1 MPETMDTRL
10 SRLRERAERALASGR
25 RGGDVLTVL
34 ETMTREAPDGSAH
47 ALFAHRHLAELQLS
61 GSPWR
66 AALHLRRL
74 VQAGAAD
81 DSAHA
86 LMGLSQALLGNYR
99 MAVAAYR
106 RAIKLAPRNP
116 WYHHNLGHLLDV
128 GLSDSVAALEHLRM
142 AHRIQPEEDEIA
154 ASLAHCL
161 ARLGQ
166 LKEAQ
171 LMAQRAVRRSPR
183 NREHAAL
190 LEWIKSG
197 APSNVVPSARVDSQ
211 TSSSSSN
218 RVHRRSNRSPL
229 DVETAHT
236 RASDSP
242 RVEAAATGQANA
254 GQASAAQAPNAQS
267 RPDRD
272 KQKRPI
278 PETREPKES
287 RDLRA
292 AKEPNNPSLRPA
304 RPALK
309 AAAPIPA
316 SKPSHTSHPS
326 PTSVLGGR
334 GRNDQVGLRDRD
346 DRHEQNDQLD
356 PDHHLDRDRD
366 QDLDED
372 QQSDGELTPALGRVL
387 SMLEAYG
394 EAPGISHNSSH
405 NSSTSGSHSVHD
417 AQHAAEYLKLARS
430 LWVDFCA
437 RRQPRVQKPA
447 VYAAAVEYT
456 LSKLAGRSLTQAQ
469 LARRYSVTA
478 RAIAARYEEI
488 CEALALE
495 PGDPRYVVSSAQ

>member
-142 AHRIQPEEDEIA
+142 AHRIQPEEDEIT

-161 ARLGQ
+161 ARLGE

-197 APSNVVPSARVDSQ
+197 APSNVVPSARADSQ
-211 TSSSSSN
+211 SQAPSS
-218 RVHRRSNRSPL
+218 RGQRRSS
-229 DVETAHT
+229 
-236 RASDSP
+236 
-242 RVEAAATGQANA
+242 
-254 GQASAAQAPNAQS
+254 
-267 RPDRD
+267 
-272 KQKRPI
+272 
-278 PETREPKES
+278 
-287 RDLRA
+287 
-292 AKEPNNPSLRPA
+292 A
-304 RPALK
+304 RPAPGGTKESGREPETENPARAHLGPGQATPNGTVSPDQAYPPHSHDPSDLTVEPK
-309 AAAPIPA
+309 QRDARAP
-316 SKPSHTSHPS
+316 SS
-326 PTSVLGGR
+326 PTLKRTQALPALKSAPTGSQPEQPEQP
-334 GRNDQVGLRDRD
+334 DQ
-346 DRHEQNDQLD
+346 
-356 PDHHLDRDRD
+356 
-366 QDLDED
+366 
-372 QQSDGELTPALGRVL
+372 ELAPALGRVL
-387 SMLEAYG
+387 SMLETYG
-394 EAPGISHNSSH
+394 EAPVGAQGQLSDK
-405 NSSTSGSHSVHD
+405 GERQPHD
-417 AQHAAEYLKLARS
+417 SEQYLRLARS

-456 LSKLAGRSLTQAQ
+456 LSRLASRSLTQAQ
-469 LARRYSVTA
+469 LARRYGVTA

-488 CEALALE
+488 REALALE
-495 PGDPRYVVSSAQ
+495 PGDPRYVVGSAQ

>member
-1 MPETMDTRL
+1 
-10 SRLRERAERALASGR
+10 
-25 RGGDVLTVL
+25 
-34 ETMTREAPDGSAH
+34 MTREAPDGSAH

-99 MAVAAYR
+99 MAVGAYR

-211 TSSSSSN
+211 PRGNANGNGSGAGTGSGTGNRKANRGVSPSTPTSGSTPTTLE
-218 RVHRRSNRSPL
+218 V
-229 DVETAHT
+229 DA
-236 RASDSP
+236 AS
-242 RVEAAATGQANA
+242 TQA
-254 GQASAAQAPNAQS
+254 GVPHAQHNLSIQH
-267 RPDRD
+267 DKHD
-272 KQKRPI
+272 KQDKQ
-278 PETREPKES
+278 TQ
-287 RDLRA
+287 DT
-292 AKEPNNPSLRPA
+292 NPANGSVRPA

-309 AAAPIPA
+309 AAPVAPPVLA
-316 SKPSHTSHPS
+316 SVPSVNTA
-326 PTSVLGGR
+326 
-334 GRNDQVGLRDRD
+334 D
-346 DRHEQNDQLD
+346 DSE
-356 PDHHLDRDRD
+356 
-366 QDLDED
+366 
-372 QQSDGELTPALGRVL
+372 SGELTPALGRVL
-387 SMLEAYG
+387 SMLETYG
-394 EAPGISHNSSH
+394 EAP
-405 NSSTSGSHSVHD
+405 TD
-417 AQHAAEYLKLARS
+417 ASDPGQYLQLARN

-437 RRQPRVQKPA
+437 QRQPRVQKPA

-456 LSKLAGRSLTQAQ
+456 LSRLANRAITQAQ
-469 LARRYSVTA
+469 LARRYGVTA
-478 RAIAARYEEI
+478 RAIAARHEEI
-488 CEALALE
+488 CQTLAIE
-495 PGDPRYVVSSAQ
+495 PGDPRYLGKAK

>member
-229 DVETAHT
+229 DM
-236 RASDSP
+236 
-242 RVEAAATGQANA
+242 EAAHPQTSQSNKDSVQANGGQTSSSQSNHGA
-254 GQASAAQAPNAQS
+254 GAL
-267 RPDRD
+267 RPERD
-272 KQKRPI
+272 KQDRPI
-278 PETREPKES
+278 PEAREAKEARDS
-287 RDLRA
+287 RD
-292 AKEPNNPSLRPA
+292 AKEPGSPSLRPA

-309 AAAPIPA
+309 AAAPLPT
-316 SKPSHTSHPS
+316 SKPNPPSHSAA
-326 PTSVLGGR
+326 TSVLDEPDDQADQADQADA
-334 GRNDQVGLRDRD
+334 NDQT
-346 DRHEQNDQLD
+346 EQA
-356 PDHHLDRDRD
+356 
-366 QDLDED
+366 
-372 QQSDGELTPALGRVL
+372 DGELTPALGRVL

-394 EAPGISHNSSH
+394 EAPRK
-405 NSSTSGSHSVHD
+405 SGQSGTHGVHD

-456 LSKLAGRSLTQAQ
+456 LSRLASRSLTQAQ
-469 LARRYSVTA
+469 LARRYGVTA

>member
-34 ETMTREAPDGSAH
+34 YTITREAPDGSAH

-183 NREHAAL
+183 NREHVAL

-197 APSNVVPSARVDSQ
+197 APSNVVPSARGTEARVNRRTSRAPGEGDALAA
-211 TSSSSSN
+211 TSSN
-218 RVHRRSNRSPL
+218 
-229 DVETAHT
+229 A
-236 RASDSP
+236 ASDKPDKPNADKPSQDVTAAAGSKAHSP
-242 RVEAAATGQANA
+242 RPV
-254 GQASAAQAPNAQS
+254 
-267 RPDRD
+267 
-272 KQKRPI
+272 
-278 PETREPKES
+278 
-287 RDLRA
+287 
-292 AKEPNNPSLRPA
+292 
-304 RPALK
+304 LK
-309 AAAPIPA
+309 AAAPIGPQ
-316 SKPSHTSHPS
+316 SPVQTS
-326 PTSVLGGR
+326 
-334 GRNDQVGLRDRD
+334 
-346 DRHEQNDQLD
+346 
-356 PDHHLDRDRD
+356 LDRADA
-366 QDLDED
+366 
-372 QQSDGELTPALGRVL
+372 QSGHTGPSGEASVRAAYAEADHDVEEEAELSPALGRVL

-394 EAPGISHNSSH
+394 EAP
-405 NSSTSGSHSVHD
+405 TD
-417 AQHAAEYLKLARS
+417 AADAAQYMKIARRV
-430 LWVDFCA
+430 WVDFCA
-437 RRQPRVQKPA
+437 QRQPRVQKPA

-456 LSKLAGRSLTQAQ
+456 LSKLASRPVTQAK
-469 LARRYSVTA
+469 LARRYGVTA

-488 CEALALE
+488 REALALE
-495 PGDPRYVVSSAQ
+495 PGDPRYVGSAR

>member
-25 RGGDVLTVL
+25 RGGEVLTVL

-128 GLSDSVAALEHLRM
+128 GLSESVAALDHLRI
-142 AHRIQPEEDEIA
+142 AQRIQPEEDEIT

-171 LMAQRAVRRSPR
+171 HMAQRAVRRAPR
-183 NREHAAL
+183 NREHQAL

-197 APSNVVPSARVDSQ
+197 APSNVMPSARPERSDRAER
-211 TSSSSSN
+211 TERAERKSSRPAQVADEPSA
-218 RVHRRSNRSPL
+218 P
-229 DVETAHT
+229 
-236 RASDSP
+236 
-242 RVEAAATGQANA
+242 
-254 GQASAAQAPNAQS
+254 AAQPKRSSTPAQ
-267 RPDRD
+267 
-272 KQKRPI
+272 
-278 PETREPKES
+278 
-287 RDLRA
+287 A
-292 AKEPNNPSLRPA
+292 A

-309 AAAPIPA
+309 AASRRADMA
-316 SKPSHTSHPS
+316 HTSNAAS
-326 PTSVLGGR
+326 LANT
-334 GRNDQVGLRDRD
+334 
-346 DRHEQNDQLD
+346 
-356 PDHHLDRDRD
+356 
-366 QDLDED
+366 
-372 QQSDGELTPALGRVL
+372 ELSPALTRVL
-387 SMLEAYG
+387 TAIETHSA
-394 EAPGISHNSSH
+394 APG
-405 NSSTSGSHSVHD
+405 GAED
-417 AQHAAEYLKLARS
+417 GAQYMKSARS
-430 LWVDFCA
+430 LWVDFCTQ
-437 RRQPRVQKPA
+437 RQPRVQKPA

-456 LSKLAGRSLTQAQ
+456 LSKLARRTVTQAE
-469 LARRYSVTA
+469 LARRYGVTA

-488 CEALALE
+488 RQALALE
-495 PGDPRYVVSSAQ
+495 PGDTRYLGRTP

>member
-197 APSNVVPSARVDSQ
+197 APSNVVPSARVDSRLDSNPPQ
-211 TSSSSSN
+211 STSSSAN
-218 RVHRRSNRSPL
+218 RVHRRTARSL
-229 DVETAHT
+229 DVEAGHT
-236 RASDSP
+236 SP
-242 RVEAAATGQANA
+242 G
-254 GQASAAQAPNAQS
+254 AAQTNAQTN
-267 RPDRD
+267 DRD
-272 KQKRPI
+272 KEKQDKA
-278 PETREPKES
+278 EAREVQNAK
-287 RDLRA
+287 DA
-292 AKEPNNPSLRPA
+292 KDAKEPSNTSLKAA

-309 AAAPIPA
+309 AASSVPAAKGNPGSAQSPAPVLG
-316 SKPSHTSHPS
+316 SSHPE
-326 PTSVLGGR
+326 
-334 GRNDQVGLRDRD
+334 
-346 DRHEQNDQLD
+346 EQTD
-356 PDHHLDRDRD
+356 
-366 QDLDED
+366 
-372 QQSDGELTPALGRVL
+372 SELTPALGRVL

-394 EAPGISHNSSH
+394 EPPAVPGPE
-405 NSSTSGSHSVHD
+405 GSAGEPHGAHPAD
-417 AQHAAEYLKLARS
+417 EFAAQYLNLARS

-437 RRQPRVQKPA
+437 QRQPRVQKPA

-456 LSKLAGRSLTQAQ
+456 LSKLASRSLTQAQ
-469 LARRYSVTA
+469 LARRYGVTA

-495 PGDPRYVVSSAQ
+495 PGDPRYVGRAQ

>member
-197 APSNVVPSARVDSQ
+197 APSNVMPSARVDSHGSSGSSNKVQ
-211 TSSSSSN
+211 RRTQRTLDVDSEHTSTAGSPDAASDKQEKQERPQPTARDAREGSEKDPGSPNLKPARSPLKATPHVTSSSKGN
-218 RVHRRSNRSPL
+218 
-229 DVETAHT
+229 AG
-236 RASDSP
+236 
-242 RVEAAATGQANA
+242 GQAH
-254 GQASAAQAPNAQS
+254 S
-267 RPDRD
+267 
-272 KQKRPI
+272 
-278 PETREPKES
+278 
-287 RDLRA
+287 
-292 AKEPNNPSLRPA
+292 
-304 RPALK
+304 
-309 AAAPIPA
+309 PA
-316 SKPSHTSHPS
+316 S
-326 PTSVLGGR
+326 LFE
-334 GRNDQVGLRDRD
+334 
-346 DRHEQNDQLD
+346 EQPQE
-356 PDHHLDRDRD
+356 HAAC
-366 QDLDED
+366 
-372 QQSDGELTPALGRVL
+372 ELTPALGRVL

-394 EAPGISHNSSH
+394 EPPVGPGVHE
-405 NSSTSGSHSVHD
+405 GSAGRGSAEQGQVKD
-417 AQHAAEYLKLARS
+417 DFAAQYLKLARS

-437 RRQPRVQKPA
+437 QRQPRVQKPA

-456 LSKLAGRSLTQAQ
+456 LSKLASRTLTQAQ
-469 LARRYSVTA
+469 LARRYGVTA

-488 CEALALE
+488 REALALE
-495 PGDPRYVVSSAQ
+495 PGDPRYVGRAH

>member
-128 GLSDSVAALEHLRM
+128 GLSDSVAALDHLRM

-161 ARLGQ
+161 ARLGHM
-166 LKEAQ
+166 KEAQ

-197 APSNVVPSARVDSQ
+197 APSNVVPSARVDS
-211 TSSSSSN
+211 SSPQSSSN
-218 RVHRRSNRSPL
+218 RVHRRATRSSL

-236 RASDSP
+236 S
-242 RVEAAATGQANA
+242 GQDKDKDKDKD
-254 GQASAAQAPNAQS
+254 
-267 RPDRD
+267 RDRD
-272 KQKRPI
+272 KLDKQDRSSLDG
-278 PETREPKES
+278 REANARQLHDS
-287 RDLRA
+287 RD
-292 AKEPNNPSLRPA
+292 AKEQSNPSLRSA

-309 AAAPIPA
+309 AASPVTSAKGNPGGSAQSPA
-316 SKPSHTSHPS
+316 
-326 PTSVLGGR
+326 SVLGASEPEE
-334 GRNDQVGLRDRD
+334 L
-346 DRHEQNDQLD
+346 
-356 PDHHLDRDRD
+356 PD
-366 QDLDED
+366 
-372 QQSDGELTPALGRVL
+372 SDLTPALGRVL

-394 EAPGISHNSSH
+394 EPPAGPSVQDGPSDRADRADRADQSARGAHSS
-405 NSSTSGSHSVHD
+405 D
-417 AQHAAEYLKLARS
+417 DFAAQYLKLARS

-437 RRQPRVQKPA
+437 QRQPRVQKPA

-456 LSKLAGRSLTQAQ
+456 LSKLASRSLTQAQ
-469 LARRYSVTA
+469 LARRYGVTA

-495 PGDPRYVVSSAQ
+495 PGDPRYVGRAQ

>member
-197 APSNVVPSARVDSQ
+197 APSNVAPSARVDSHGPHAQ
-211 TSSSSSN
+211 QSQSSTN
-218 RVHRRSNRSPL
+218 RVHRRATRSAL
-229 DVETAHT
+229 DVETGHT
-236 RASDSP
+236 SSQ
-242 RVEAAATGQANA
+242 EKQ
-254 GQASAAQAPNAQS
+254 
-267 RPDRD
+267 D
-272 KQKRPI
+272 KQDRPSS
-278 PETREPKES
+278 ES
-287 RDLRA
+287 RES
-292 AKEPNNPSLRPA
+292 KEPNSPNLKPA

-309 AAAPIPA
+309 AASPVPSSKTASAPAQSPA
-316 SKPSHTSHPS
+316 SQ
-326 PTSVLGGR
+326 LGS
-334 GRNDQVGLRDRD
+334 
-346 DRHEQNDQLD
+346 D
-356 PDHHLDRDRD
+356 PDEQAD
-366 QDLDED
+366 
-372 QQSDGELTPALGRVL
+372 SELTPALGRVL

-394 EAPGISHNSSH
+394 EPPVGPRAPGAPGAPGAPQGPAAQESLSASHGR
-405 NSSTSGSHSVHD
+405 GSHGAHGANGANGAD
-417 AQHAAEYLKLARS
+417 DFAAQYLKLARS

-437 RRQPRVQKPA
+437 QRQPRVQKPA

-456 LSKLAGRSLTQAQ
+456 LSKLASRSLTQAQ
-469 LARRYSVTA
+469 LARRYGVTA

-488 CEALALE
+488 REALALE
-495 PGDPRYVVSSAQ
+495 PGDPRYVGSAK